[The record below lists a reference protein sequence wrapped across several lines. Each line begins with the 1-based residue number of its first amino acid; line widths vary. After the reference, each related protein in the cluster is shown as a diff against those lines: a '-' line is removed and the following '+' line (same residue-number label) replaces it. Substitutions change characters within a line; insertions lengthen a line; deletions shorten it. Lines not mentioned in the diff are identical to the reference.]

1 MILKNVMKSITSNR
15 NESAVLCRQRGLSG
29 IVVIDAA
36 CHWRTRPR
44 FAPGTLLHRCSDL
57 GQVVNLSLS
66 VA

>member
-1 MILKNVMKSITSNR
+1 MGARWS
-15 NESAVLCRQRGLSG
+15 SG
-29 IVVIDAA
+29 DWC

-66 VA
+66 V